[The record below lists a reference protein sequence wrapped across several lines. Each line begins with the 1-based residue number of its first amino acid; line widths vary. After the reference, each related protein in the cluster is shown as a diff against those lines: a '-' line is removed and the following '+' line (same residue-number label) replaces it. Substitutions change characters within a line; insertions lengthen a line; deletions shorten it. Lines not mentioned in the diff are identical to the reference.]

1 MTRSVARSVNW
12 RRHGLLLLLTLFYGE
27 TFIGRQILAVMIE
40 PIKQEFSASDSQM
53 GLISGLAFAAV
64 FALLGLSAG
73 QLADRTSRTRL
84 LAFCALIWA
93 LATALCGLASGFY
106 FLIAARMLVAVAEVP
121 ITSASMSLI
130 ADLYPPHKRAFAIS
144 CYSSAATFAAIIA
157 LGLGGFLI
165 TEFGWRQTFIWLSM
179 PAVLISVFFFI
190 FVTEPQRGF
199 WDPSLSKKALSKGYS
214 SKPQTAPPS
223 VTSVMPPSLLATV
236 SSLWQRPEFRLLVLS
251 SALTTMGA
259 NAYGMWNT
267 AFLVRSHGLSLKDAG
282 ILAGLIGGG
291 SAAIG
296 VLFGGYLADRGYK
309 KSLPRHILTLPIIG
323 HLLGIISLGLYLL
336 WPAGSGLTV
345 FAIQVPTAM
354 FACALAGFFSVWW
367 VGPCFSLLT
376 TLVPGNQ
383 RAVAIACQTVLV
395 TLLGIGLGPFAVGLL
410 SDHLS
415 DWLGLESLRYAL
427 LFCNVTTLISVVL
440 LIRLRKIQLGTQVN
454 TRLNPAAL

>member
-1 MTRSVARSVNW
+1 MTKSLAMSANW

-73 QLADRTSRTRL
+73 QLADSMSRTRL

-93 LATALCGLASGFY
+93 LATALCGFAPGFY

-130 ADLYPPHKRAFAIS
+130 ADLYPPNKRAFAIS

-165 TEFGWRQTFIWLSM
+165 AELGWRQTFIWLSV
-179 PAVLISVFFFI
+179 PSLIISLIFFI

-199 WDPSLSKKALSKGYS
+199 WDIASSHSPTNAPS
-214 SKPQTAPPS
+214 APAAIKS
-223 VTSVMPPSLLATV
+223 PSLLSTV
-236 SSLWQRPEFRLLVLS
+236 SSLWQQPAFRLLVIS
-251 SALTTMGA
+251 SALATMGA

-267 AFLVRSHGLSLKDAG
+267 TFLVRSHHLSLQDAG
-282 ILAGLIGGG
+282 ILAGVIGGG

-296 VLFGGYLADRGYK
+296 VLFGGYLADRNHK
-309 KSLPRHILTLPIIG
+309 KALPRNILTQPIVG
-323 HLLGIISLGLYLL
+323 HVLGIVSLGLYLI
-336 WPAGSGLTV
+336 WPAGSAVSV
-345 FAIQVPTAM
+345 FGIQVPTAM
-354 FACALAGFFSVWW
+354 FACSLAGFFSVWW

-395 TLLGIGLGPFAVGLL
+395 TLLGIGLGPFFVGLL
-410 SDHLS
+410 SDQLS
-415 DWLGLESLRYAL
+415 NSFGLESLRYAL
-427 LFCNVTTLISVVL
+427 LFCNVTTLTSVIL
-440 LIRLRKIQLGTQVN
+440 LMKLRSIQLSTKVN
-454 TRLNPAAL
+454 TRLNAATL